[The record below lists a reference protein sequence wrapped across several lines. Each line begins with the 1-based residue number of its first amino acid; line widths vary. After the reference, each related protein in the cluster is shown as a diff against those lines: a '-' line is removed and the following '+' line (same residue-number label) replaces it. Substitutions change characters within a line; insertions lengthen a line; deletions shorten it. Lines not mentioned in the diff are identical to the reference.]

1 MLRACLRPEE
11 LKEALSGARYKV
23 VLLSPP
29 VYSADVR
36 VVALLLPECAHDE
49 TVQSATQGASP
60 GVLPV
65 GHAEEEMVEDRL
77 ERRDIESAI
86 LRGRIDKKVTRDLRG
101 GPATGLQ
108 APRKMAAWSMSCV
121 GLARLAALSSSP
133 SMQ

>member
-1 MLRACLRPEE
+1 MTRLSRVRHKVLRREYY
-11 LKEALSGARYKV
+11 LSA
-23 VLLSPP
+23 
-29 VYSADVR
+29 
-36 VVALLLPECAHDE
+36 
-49 TVQSATQGASP
+49 
-60 GVLPV
+60 
-65 GHAEEEMVEDRL
+65 HAEEEMVEDRL

>member
-49 TVQSATQGASP
+49 TV
-60 GVLPV
+60 
-65 GHAEEEMVEDRL
+65 
-77 ERRDIESAI
+77 
-86 LRGRIDKKVTRDLRG
+86 
-101 GPATGLQ
+101 
-108 APRKMAAWSMSCV
+108 
-121 GLARLAALSSSP
+121 
-133 SMQ
+133 